1 MAGAALLQD
10 EAGNIDRVRMSDGR
24 VFRIASTVATEAAT
38 EARSAAQRAQAAAAE
53 SSSATE
59 ELRRS
64 QGANDAAQAKNG
76 EAQRANDAAQLA
88 NNAAQMAN
96 NAAAKGLVIV
106 QLELGQYSE
115 SMGRPTVD
123 GEPGRLY
130 VVPAGENA
138 SDRYLEF
145 MWIGGGWERIGS
157 QSSATAEPITAEDI
171 DAALDYGSQGRQGT
185 QVLNLS
191 GLTYLCRKL
200 VEMFGLL
207 AKALDGKAGSSH
219 THSASDVSSGVLPA
233 SRGGTGVQSAL
244 EERRRLGL
252 GTTTGALP
260 VANGGTGATS
270 AAAARASLG
279 AASSADLEAVRS
291 AVLDDTGWVTINSAV
306 ANGISYWV
314 KYRAIGGIC
323 FLVWDQTGVNSDGW
337 YCTGEIPAKYRP
349 EFAMYFPTAVYGS
362 NNTGSVWMPAKGDSG
377 GRPWFR
383 CYDQAAR
390 IVGTASWPYVSK

>member
-106 QLELGQYSE
+106 QLQMNQYSE
-115 SMGRPTVD
+115 SLGRPTVD

-219 THSASDVSSGVLPA
+219 KHSASDVSSGVLPA
-233 SRGGTGVQSAL
+233 SRGGTGVQSAR
-244 EERRRLGL
+244 EERKRLGL

-279 AASSADLEAVRS
+279 AASSSDLDGLRGFLEGRTRSGRVAVNASLSYETFGPLVVVHALNVRSKTDAGTLPEAVRPS
-291 AVLDDTGWVTINSAV
+291 ATAYGGASA
-306 ANGISYWV
+306 SQY
-314 KYRAIGGIC
+314 GG
-323 FLVWDQTGVNSDGW
+323 FVRVEPSGRVLVWSEADGEFTGQCV
-337 YCTGEIPAKYRP
+337 YL
-349 EFAMYFPTAVYGS
+349 AV
-362 NNTGSVWMPAKGDSG
+362 
-377 GRPWFR
+377 
-383 CYDQAAR
+383 
-390 IVGTASWPYVSK
+390 